1 MKQFGILIYILLG
14 FIALWSC
21 DSQPLPSTHP
31 DIVKHI
37 YSRNIITATSIPKD
51 QEALFCA
58 KGQTSFTNQVF
69 KFNGN
74 YWENAET
81 SIPIGKI
88 DSLTALYPAYNGEG
102 NFITQSPYTEEALE
116 DVLIS
121 PNAITDQTNLKL
133 EFKHLFAKLTLHV
146 EFEIQETLTG
156 ISLKAPKVSAIH
168 PISGNLD
175 FSGDHTTY
183 LSKNA
188 TGDYI
193 FMIPYKNNCT
203 LELTFIMQN
212 DETSES
218 ITHNF
223 ESGHHYECNVT
234 YTDNQP
240 GIKTIDDLID
250 FSLFING
257 KSDKRPWSDFGYKVK
272 TATGEDTIYCLL
284 NDIIITTT
292 DATKIA
298 ELYPIGYYEKKA
310 FKNTFDGKGHTISN
324 LTYPDK
330 NTTNK
335 RSGLF
340 GYIGPNGIIKNLH
353 LDKAKTLTTPE
364 CTYIGGIA
372 AHNYGLIINCSVQ
385 NSTFHALKGANI
397 GGICSR
403 LSAGYIINCY
413 TSRDTIYSNDNAY
426 TGGFVGEANGHIL
439 NCYAYRNKFY
449 TANCTD
455 SYNGGFVGFTSSNP
469 LFIYNCY
476 VFHYSIP
483 KNSWGAALGY
493 AQNVTTRNFMYNHLT
508 DVTNI
513 HFKKTTQANL
523 TDKQKYE
530 SYKVNETHI
539 STILN
544 NWIDNPNRTEYTD
557 IAFKHWTETNPPV
570 FAE

>member
-146 EFEIQETLTG
+146 ESEIQETLTG

-284 NDIIITTT
+284 NDLNMTGNEEF
-292 DATKIA
+292 A
-298 ELYPIGYYEKKA
+298 PIGNHSQA
-310 FKNTFDGKGHTISN
+310 PFAAIFDGNGHTISG
-324 LTYPDK
+324 LK
-330 NTTNK
+330 ISASNTTA
-335 RSGLF
+335 GLF
-340 GYIGPNGIIKNLH
+340 GRITPKGIIKNLH
-353 LDKAKTLTTPE
+353 LNDCSSPTFENGASSGIGLLASACYGTIISCSATNCIINVTATSPTGALIGDLRKNGSIVNCFVQNTKVTSKGFAGSIAGSMNQANITNSYAASNTIKTG
-364 CTYIGGIA
+364 TYNGGIVGSA
-372 AHNYGLIINCSVQ
+372 T
-385 NSTFHALKGANI
+385 NSDIT
-397 GGICSR
+397 
-403 LSAGYIINCY
+403 NCY
-413 TSRDTIYSNDNAY
+413 TYNQTFSSSENRGQIIGTAQSSTIYR
-426 TGGFVGEANGHIL
+426 I
-439 NCYAYRNKFY
+439 FY
-449 TANCTD
+449 D
-455 SYNGGFVGFTSSNP
+455 
-469 LFIYNCY
+469 
-476 VFHYSIP
+476 
-483 KNSWGAALGY
+483 
-493 AQNVTTRNFMYNHLT
+493 
-508 DVTNI
+508 
-513 HFKKTTQANL
+513 KTTITLIKNNINESNTIKFNRGYN
-523 TDKQKYE
+523 TDFK
-530 SYKVNETHI
+530 T
-539 STILN
+539 N
-544 NWIDNPNRTEYTD
+544 NGNIDVFLLLKEWVEEQGENSIYTS
-557 IAFKHWTETNPPV
+557 WTEDDNLPAI
-570 FAE
+570 FEE

>member
-102 NFITQSPYTEEALE
+102 NFITLSPYTEEALE

-146 EFEIQETLTG
+146 ESEIQETLTG

-257 KSDKRPWSDFGYKVK
+257 KSDKRPWSDFGIETSEGRVYRLLADLDFENK
-272 TATGEDTIYCLL
+272 IYSNLL
-284 NDIIITTT
+284 
-292 DATKIA
+292 
-298 ELYPIGYYEKKA
+298 PIGYAYSNSSI
-310 FKNTFDGKGHTISN
+310 FNDIFDGGGHTISN
-324 LTYPDK
+324 LVIPDK
-330 NTTNK
+330 SINSNVQTNY
-335 RSGLF
+335 SGIF
-340 GYIGPNGIIKNLH
+340 GHIGENGIVRSLNINNANSLE
-353 LDKAKTLTTPE
+353 TPT
-364 CTYIGGIA
+364 CTHIGGIA
-372 AHNYGLIINCSVQ
+372 SKNSGTIINCSVQ
-385 NSTFHALKGANI
+385 NSTFHALEDAYI

-413 TSRDTIYSNDNAY
+413 TSNDTIHSNKRAF
-426 TGGFVGEANGHIL
+426 TGGIAGDANGYIL
-439 NCYAYRNKFY
+439 NCYAYKNRFF
-449 TANCTD
+449 TTDCTK
-455 SYNGGFVGFTSSNP
+455 SKNGGFVGNASSDF
-469 LFIYNCY
+469 LLSIINCY
-476 VFHYSIP
+476 VYHNIIP
-483 KNSWGAALGY
+483 KNYWGAAIGLAKNATIDY
-493 AQNVTTRNFMYNHLT
+493 FMYNHVSTIFLEKQSG
-508 DVTNI
+508 VT
-513 HFKKTTQANL
+513 TTPYV
-523 TDKQKYE
+523 QKYE